1 MRACPCLKAHTPHE
15 VLAMRAHNVAPALE
29 VPVGPQ
35 ERGVDSSVQLSSR
48 AHRRRLLRRR
58 LSGARILL
66 RGPVRHDHASV
77 RRVGG
82 EPVVEQSDY
91 LRHQW
96 QPEVISDNRRSSV
109 ANAGPRWQ
117 SEVISGDLTC
127 VSSSSRTARAS

>member
-1 MRACPCLKAHTPHE
+1 
-15 VLAMRAHNVAPALE
+15 MRAHYVVPALE

-35 ERGVDSSVQLSSR
+35 ERCVDSSVQLSSR
-48 AHRRRLLRRR
+48 AHRCRLLWRR

-96 QPEVISDNRRSSV
+96 QPEVISGNRRSSV

>member
-1 MRACPCLKAHTPHE
+1 M
-15 VLAMRAHNVAPALE
+15 
-29 VPVGPQ
+29 
-35 ERGVDSSVQLSSR
+35 DSIVQLPSR
-48 AHRRRLLRRR
+48 APHRRRLLRRR

-96 QPEVISDNRRSSV
+96 QPEVISVNRRLSV
-109 ANAGPRWQ
+109 ANAGPQWQ
-117 SEVISGDLTC
+117 SIGDHQWGSHL
-127 VSSSSRTARAS
+127 RQL